1 MTYVVGIIGAAL
13 LFGVFAMLRPREE
26 GCTGHCAGCTR
37 DGTCASRRA
46 NTLDEEARSFE

>member
-13 LFGVFAMLRPREE
+13 LFGVFAMLRPSET

-37 DGTCASRRA
+37 DGTCAKGS
-46 NTLDEEARSFE
+46 NVLDEETRNFE